1 MSTDEGLWLRRS
13 WLRRIAALGATA
25 IAAPV
30 FGQNAPAAGA
40 AGAHNAPAAPDAAGI
55 PGAAGH
61 PNPLAGGTGMGYHS
75 PLSAFAPLPQRSDVV
90 PWSTLADFTTRTER
104 QRVVQVYSA
113 AILALDQRTVRLQG
127 FMTPLDPGTRQ
138 VHFLLSS
145 VPLTCPFCTPGGP
158 ESLVQ
163 VRARRPIRYSMGAV
177 VVEGRFHVLHN
188 DSLGFFYRIT
198 QAIEVD

>member
-1 MSTDEGLWLRRS
+1 
-13 WLRRIAALGATA
+13 
-25 IAAPV
+25 
-30 FGQNAPAAGA
+30 
-40 AGAHNAPAAPDAAGI
+40 
-55 PGAAGH
+55 
-61 PNPLAGGTGMGYHS
+61 MGYHS

-113 AILALDQRTVRLQG
+113 AILALDQRTVRMQG

-145 VPLTCPFCTPGGP
+145 VPLTCPFCSPGGP

-163 VRARRPIRYSMGAV
+163 VRARRPVPYSMGAI

-198 QAIEVD
+198 NAIEVD

>member
-1 MSTDEGLWLRRS
+1 MSTDERLCLRRS
-13 WLRRIAALGATA
+13 WLRHAAALSAAA

-30 FGQNAPAAGA
+30 WGQNAPAAGT
-40 AGAHNAPAAPDAAGI
+40 AGGPNAPVA
-55 PGAAGH
+55 PGAADASGVAGH

-75 PLSAFAPLPQRSDVV
+75 PLSAFAPLPQRNDVV
-90 PWSTLADFTTRTER
+90 PWSTLADFTTRTVR

-163 VRARRPIRYSMGAV
+163 VRARRPVRYSMGAI
-177 VVEGRFHVLHN
+177 VVEGRFHVLQN

-198 QAIEVD
+198 HAIEVD

>member
-1 MSTDEGLWLRRS
+1 MSTDERFWLRRT
-13 WLRRIAALGATA
+13 WLRHAAALGATA

-30 FGQNAPAAGA
+30 WGQNAPAAGS
-40 AGAHNAPAAPDAAGI
+40 AGSPNAPAAPGAADASGV
-55 PGAAGH
+55 AGH

-113 AILALDQRTVRLQG
+113 AILALDQRTVRMQG

-145 VPLTCPFCTPGGP
+145 VPLTCPFCSPGGP

-163 VRARRPIRYSMGAV
+163 VRARRPVRYSMGAI